1 MIRKKKKRKKEKKKE
16 VSNDKKSL
24 ITEFERV
31 PLPSPTTRK
40 TPHEDWTDFQPSFN
54 RFHNFFV
61 VENKIKLH

>member
-1 MIRKKKKRKKEKKKE
+1 MDFSDTKKKEKKKE

-40 TPHEDWTDFQPSFN
+40 TLHEHWTDFQP
-54 RFHNFFV
+54 
-61 VENKIKLH
+61 

>member
-1 MIRKKKKRKKEKKKE
+1 MDFSDTKKKKKRKKE

-40 TPHEDWTDFQPSFN
+40 TLHEDWTDFQPSFN
-54 RFHNFFV
+54 RFHNYHFCGR
-61 VENKIKLH
+61 K